1 MPQFSMGQPTHQ
13 VSHCIGVLYYES
25 SDVIV
30 EAKLVEDEHD
40 LQHHL
45 VVLLLGLQE
54 VDEAVQESGLADEV
68 GRGRVSDASSQKD
81 DNF

>member
-45 VVLLLGLQE
+45 VILLRQALKTFFTE
-54 VDEAVQESGLADEV
+54 PHATVHNCA
-68 GRGRVSDASSQKD
+68 
-81 DNF
+81 